1 MKKMLVLHGWSSSP
15 ESNWFPWIQEFG
27 TQQWYEV
34 IIPALPDSYVPVLSE
49 WVQTAQ
55 QALWDIGPWD
65 VLIGHSMWGK
75 AIMHLVEQYNITG
88 VTCLLVGPSYDIIES
103 ELDLGDPISV
113 KKKLRVFNEAPLDFK
128 KLNELGNDTIIFL
141 SDNDM
146 FINPVSARKYY
157 NSLNRVTY
165 LWFHNAGHFMKVN
178 GFDTFEDIFKYI

>member
-1 MKKMLVLHGWSSSP
+1 
-15 ESNWFPWIQEFG
+15 
-27 TQQWYEV
+27 
-34 IIPALPDSYVPVLSE
+34 
-49 WVQTAQ
+49 
-55 QALWDIGPWD
+55 
-65 VLIGHSMWGK
+65 
-75 AIMHLVEQYNITG
+75 MHLVEQYNITG

-165 LWFHNAGHFMKVN
+165 L
-178 GFDTFEDIFKYI
+178 